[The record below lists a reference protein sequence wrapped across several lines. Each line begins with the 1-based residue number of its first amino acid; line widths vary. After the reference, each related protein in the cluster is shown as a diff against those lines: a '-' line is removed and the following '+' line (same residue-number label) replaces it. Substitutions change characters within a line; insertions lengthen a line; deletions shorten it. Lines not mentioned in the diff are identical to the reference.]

1 MRSNSIA
8 RRVAFNHPPQPLAVC
23 GRPGSLVRASGSGG
37 WQLDR
42 RAFCRGEPACGGGR
56 FFLINELMCFVVEI
70 REPKIDRGLVENALL
85 GISCVT
91 GMAQR
96 WGNSSRVRHR
106 PNRHVRAD
114 WATLVGAEAH
124 LSGK

>member
-1 MRSNSIA
+1 MRSISIA
-8 RRVAFNHPPQPLAVC
+8 RRVVFNHPSATTGGVWISEGVRVWRMAAGPL
-23 GRPGSLVRASGSGG
+23 RLLPGETSMRGG
-37 WQLDR
+37 W
-42 RAFCRGEPACGGGR
+42 

-96 WGNSSRVRHR
+96 GKLVDSS
-106 PNRHVRAD
+106 
-114 WATLVGAEAH
+114 T
-124 LSGK
+124 

>member
-1 MRSNSIA
+1 M
-8 RRVAFNHPPQPLAVC
+8 FNHPSATTGGVWEARFISEGVRVWRMAAGPLRLLL
-23 GRPGSLVRASGSGG
+23 GETSMRGG
-37 WQLDR
+37 W
-42 RAFCRGEPACGGGR
+42 

-96 WGNSSRVRHR
+96 GENSSTVRHR
-106 PNRHVRAD
+106 INRHVCAD
-114 WATLVGAEAH
+114 CGALAGTEVH
-124 LSGK
+124 LSGQ